1 MSCETCNN
9 VVFIIIF
16 AFESEKFLNYEK
28 KKEGNLTFLFQG
40 RVKLKYVRTVG
51 PYVSMVER

>member
-1 MSCETCNN
+1 M
-9 VVFIIIF
+9 FIIIF
-16 AFESEKFLNYEK
+16 AFESEKFLNNEK